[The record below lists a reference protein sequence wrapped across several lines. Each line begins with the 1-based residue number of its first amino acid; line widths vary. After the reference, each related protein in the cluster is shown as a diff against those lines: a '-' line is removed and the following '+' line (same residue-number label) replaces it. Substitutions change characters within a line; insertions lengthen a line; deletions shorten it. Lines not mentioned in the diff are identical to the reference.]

1 LTIPSILRIFSSVF
15 LITGTVFAGAMA
27 IGMIRFPD
35 AYTRLHAGTKGLTV
49 GAGMLVLGAAMRAP
63 STSMA
68 LRMIVVAVLFML
80 TNPIASQAIA
90 RGAYRIEKA
99 RRHLVVDE
107 YAEVASA
114 VRDTEV
120 GEDDDRN

>member
-1 LTIPSILRIFSSVF
+1 MTMQLVLRVLSAGF
-15 LITGTVFAGAMA
+15 LLIGTVFAGAMA
-27 IGMIRFPD
+27 VGMIRFPD
-35 AYTRLHAGTKGLTV
+35 AYTRLHAGTKGLTI
-49 GAGMLVLGAAMRAP
+49 GAGLLVLGAAMQAP
-63 STSMA
+63 SVSMA

-107 YAEVASA
+107 YAEVAPS
-114 VRDTEV
+114 VHDTGEV
-120 GEDDDRN
+120 NDDSH